1 MPSSLLL
8 PTAYQLNFYQCE
20 LPHAGLTLER
30 PRFSVGS
37 GDRFMLLKLGF
48 YYSCEVVG
56 RVSAIITIVGMGS
69 LVLAATAADLIF
81 VFEG

>member
-1 MPSSLLL
+1 
-8 PTAYQLNFYQCE
+8 
-20 LPHAGLTLER
+20 
-30 PRFSVGS
+30 
-37 GDRFMLLKLGF
+37 MLLKLGF